1 MYHFA
6 PKSQPLGAYNEATK
20 TWSYQRIP
28 ISACYS
34 VTDREMF
41 SEMARLC
48 RERHKEGKQRPEFK
62 GSKIKYEYG
71 KVPDRFS
78 KGDNVVFTMYDAL
91 YLFNPCEMVNQK
103 KCPTASPPKVKYPTP
118 PTQEATPVPLPP
130 PAPVPTPMPPPA
142 PPPTPPPA
150 DTPVNVIPPPP
161 PVYNPPAYEPP
172 VYSPPVYV
180 PPTYSPPTYSPPPVS
195 YGPQDSIPY
204 DPGIETRSG
213 ERLTPGDE
221 EEEEEEEREEDD
233 NKHLL
238 YVGGILAVLLAGG
251 VGYYVMKNRKKK
263 RR

>member
-6 PKSQPLGAYNEATK
+6 PRRQSLGTYDEATK
-20 TWSYQRIP
+20 TWSYLRIP
-28 ISACYS
+28 VSACYS

-48 RERHKEGKQRPEFK
+48 RERHKEGKQLPEFK

-71 KVPDRFS
+71 KVPDRFT

-103 KCPTASPPKVKYPTP
+103 KCPTAAPPPVKYPTP
-118 PTQEATPVPLPP
+118 PTKEATPAPLPP
-130 PAPVPTPMPPPA
+130 PTPVPVPTPVPTPPPA
-142 PPPTPPPA
+142 TPTPPA

-161 PVYNPPAYEPP
+161 PVYNPPTYE
-172 VYSPPVYV
+172 PPVYV
-180 PPTYSPPTYSPPPVS
+180 PPTYNPPTYNPPPVS

-204 DPGIETRSG
+204 DPGIETRG
-213 ERLTPGDE
+213 ARITPVDE
-221 EEEEEEEREEDD
+221 EKEEREEDDD